1 MKLRTEIFI
10 PESEKKITHHD
21 KTYFSGSCFS
31 ENIASK
37 MKYYGFDVLSNSHG
51 ILFNPVSIKH
61 GFMDLVLQ
69 KTYRTTDLRTAND
82 IYFSYAHHGSFN
94 SNQPEKI
101 LEKINGSITE
111 HAAHF
116 FESKF
121 VIITLGSS
129 WVYETIENKRI
140 AANCHKQPSSFFNKR
155 LLSLEEI
162 TDSLQA
168 TIELIGSVTKAEII
182 FTLSPVKH
190 LKDGFIENQHS
201 KSLLHI
207 AIQKALKTGVSYFPA
222 YEIMMDDLRDYR
234 FWSEDM
240 VHPNELAINYI
251 WEKFSGIYFDE
262 NTNNIM
268 KDVNSFR
275 QLTNH
280 RSLSSDPKE
289 IEDLKI
295 RKEKAFQKITNKYP
309 HIKIDYES

>member
-1 MKLRTEIFI
+1 
-10 PESEKKITHHD
+10 
-21 KTYFSGSCFS
+21 
-31 ENIASK
+31 

-69 KTYRTTDLRTAND
+69 KTYRTTDLRTANA

-101 LEKINGSITE
+101 LEKINGSIIE
-111 HAAHF
+111 HAAHL

-140 AANCHKQPSSFFNKR
+140 AANCHKQPSSVFNKR

-168 TIELIGSVTKAEII
+168 TIELIGSVTEAEII

-207 AIQKALKTGVSYFPA
+207 AIQKALTTGISYFPA

-234 FWSEDM
+234 FYKADM
-240 VHPNELAINYI
+240 IHPSRVAEEYI
-251 WEKFSGIYFDE
+251 WQKFAERYFDE
-262 NTNNIM
+262 ELTTFLRKWEEIQSALAHKPFHPFSAAHQHFVKEM
-268 KDVNSFR
+268 LKKLEELKGVVNVDEEAALLSE
-275 QLTNH
+275 QL
-280 RSLSSDPKE
+280 
-289 IEDLKI
+289 
-295 RKEKAFQKITNKYP
+295 KAK
-309 HIKIDYES
+309 S